1 MKHLLKSIT
10 NSSTLLS
17 GYSYDRSTFR
27 AGHVWTRSLI
37 SGAVSASLTAVGVYS
52 GVLAMDAQF
61 AASFGEQ
68 ALNFKMAAGAVTIS
82 LLGYSLRDLAGAV
95 IRDVKTQ
102 MRVAR
107 ANSWLMKGI
116 ATTHDYSHHIH
127 MQQTPLS
134 MVRFVEVEGG
144 IKVYAIA
151 KHPENEQPVLLDV
164 TLYDEEYPA
173 LAIYYTHAAD
183 IRSSLNESCGEFS
196 EAVAKHL
203 GIKLSPAAP
212 LPQKTTHQLEDEP
225 LQLDE
230 ELLNELSDHHDGFSP
245 LFARASAPRQRGE
258 ALRAVSQVPPE
269 AITH

>member
-10 NSSTLLS
+10 NSSNMLS
-17 GYSYDRSTFR
+17 GYSYDRATFR

-37 SGAVSASLTAVGVYS
+37 SGAVSAGLTAVGVYG

-61 AASFGEQ
+61 AAGFGEQ
-68 ALNFKMAAGAVTIS
+68 SLNFKMAAGAVIIS
-82 LLGYSLRDLAGAV
+82 LLGYSLRDLAGSV

-107 ANSWLMKGI
+107 ANSWLLKGI
-116 ATTHDYSHHIH
+116 ASTHDYSHQIH
-127 MQQTPLS
+127 MQQTALS

-164 TLYDEEYPA
+164 TLYDDEYPA
-173 LAIYYTHAAD
+173 LANYYTHASD
-183 IRSSLNESCGEFS
+183 IRSSLNESCGEYS
-196 EAVAKHL
+196 EAVAKRL
-203 GIKLSPAAP
+203 GIMLSPAAP
-212 LPQKTTHQLEDEP
+212 MTQQRTQK
-225 LQLDE
+225 LDE
-230 ELLNELSDHHDGFSP
+230 EPLHLDEEWLNELSDQHEP
-245 LFARASAPRQRGE
+245 YNPVFARASAPRQRGE
-258 ALRAVSQVPPE
+258 ALRAISQVPPE